1 MNNDVITNE
10 NVQAPAPFAGF
21 WWRLLAY
28 LIDNIIVSMASWII
42 ILPVLGVFGISIWSL
57 SESGYDLEDP
67 RVILGPIFMLYGVII
82 SVTIVINWLYYALME
97 SSKTQGTVG
106 KLALKIKVTDYDY
119 KRISF
124 ARASGRYF
132 GKIISSF
139 IFMIGYIMIGFTEK
153 KQGLH
158 DIMANCYVIKE

>member
-1 MNNDVITNE
+1 MNNDVNTIE
-10 NVQAPAPFAGF
+10 NVQTPAPFAGF

-57 SESGYDLEDP
+57 SESGYDIEDP
-67 RVILGPIFMLYGVII
+67 RVILGPIFILYGVII
-82 SVTIVINWLYYALME
+82 SVTIVINWLYFALME

-106 KLALKIKVTDYDY
+106 KLVLKIKVTDYDY

-139 IFMIGYIMIGFTEK
+139 IFMIGYIMIAFTEK

-158 DIMANCYVIKE
+158 DLMANCYVIKE